1 MHIEINPVIRNV
13 LKEVFMYDG
22 ECNLLHIQNKLV
34 DAIILKIISNFI
46 KN

>member
-1 MHIEINPVIRNV
+1 MHIEINPAIRNA
-13 LKEVFMYDG
+13 LKEVFMYD
-22 ECNLLHIQNKLV
+22 EFCNLLHIQNKLV